1 MTREQAQLVV
11 EEYYSQDVLGDDAE
25 MEFLEQH
32 APNVLYALRALIT
45 LANEVE

>member
-1 MTREQAQLVV
+1 MTREQAQLIVDQ
-11 EEYYSQDVLGDDAE
+11 YCIQDVLGDDAE
-25 MEFLEQH
+25 MEFMQQH